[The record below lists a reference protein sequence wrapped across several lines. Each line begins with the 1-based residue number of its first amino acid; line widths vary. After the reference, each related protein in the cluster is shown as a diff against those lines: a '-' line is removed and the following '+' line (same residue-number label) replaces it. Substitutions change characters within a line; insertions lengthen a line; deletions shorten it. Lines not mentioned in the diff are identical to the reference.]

1 MDPTDVEIKAVVS
14 WPADDIVEL
23 YKAGGWWKDSY
34 DPSRIPDLIKGSYL
48 FSVIVQK
55 GTGKAIGMGRILSD
69 GVSDAYLQDIV
80 VLPEFRGQGLG
91 KQLVTFLLDTCLSKG
106 ILWIGLIAEPDQ
118 DGFYRPL
125 NFKIMDGYV
134 PMRYHSG
141 E

>member
-14 WPADDIVEL
+14 WSADDIVEL

-134 PMRYHSG
+134 PMRYHPG